1 MAKKKETANKSD
13 INAVIKK
20 EKKKMMAIVGVVIAI
35 VVGVGGFFGFKVI
48 SANKEKEAILQKELE
63 TIELK
68 KYPVDDSEKMKIYS
82 RDITKQTYVLKNGAI
97 MFEATIVFHN
107 KLCANL
113 YNSVTNRDEQV
124 STEPDLTQDSVFGDK
139 LTKDALNRLFQ
150 SLDKKTLSSS
160 EEVAELVKN
169 AINKQFKDT
178 FGEEI
183 VKQILVTSHIVQ

>member
-160 EEVAELVKN
+160 EEVSELVKN